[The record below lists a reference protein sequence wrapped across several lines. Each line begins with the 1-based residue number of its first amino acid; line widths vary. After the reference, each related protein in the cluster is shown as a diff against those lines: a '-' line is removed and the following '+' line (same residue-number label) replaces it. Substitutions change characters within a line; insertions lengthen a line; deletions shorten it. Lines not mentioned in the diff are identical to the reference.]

1 MERLSRARPA
11 RPERRML
18 LARSGGVLL
27 ALAAVTGQAGC
38 VETPCGPRL
47 SCDEPATVIIEDER
61 PCVADPRAG
70 SVDDRCGIFVSASLG
85 DDAAS
90 GTRDAPVKTLAEAMA
105 RAAGGLGRVYA
116 CAETFGEAARVP
128 AGVAIWGG
136 LDCHAGWAYVGDQV
150 RTSIAPGPDEVPLT
164 FLPGEGRSLAADVA
178 ARAADA
184 ARPSGSS
191 VAAIAQAGA
200 TVEIL
205 RAELVAGDGARGGDG
220 APGHPMNRPAS
231 AGVPGEVGETACTG
245 EVVPGGAQVQTACEG
260 LVSIGGQGGQG
271 TASAG
276 GSGLSGELSPVPNPD
291 GFGAGGWGA
300 SVARGCM
307 NGTVGANGEDAAHG
321 AGARG
326 GGRLSP
332 EGYAGVNGEDG
343 GQGRPGQ
350 GGGGGGGALAGL
362 MFCGPG
368 GKDGGAGGG
377 SGGAGGC
384 GGRGGRGGGH
394 GGASI
399 GLISVNAEVSVRAS
413 AIRTGQGGDG
423 GIGGFFQIGGAP
435 GLAGIGGRGAGGS
448 PWGCSGG
455 DGGKGGNGGHGGGG
469 LGGPSIG
476 VAYLFGAPPK
486 LEGVSYGVGAAGVGG
501 QGANPDVL
509 GSAGDDGEEG
519 ESLGFP
525 P

>member
-1 MERLSRARPA
+1 
-11 RPERRML
+11 ML
-18 LARSGGVLL
+18 LARSGGAAL
-27 ALAAVTGQAGC
+27 ALVAALGPAGC

-47 SCDEPATVIIEDER
+47 SCEVPGVILIPDER

-70 SVDDRCGIFVSASLG
+70 LVDDGCGVFVSASLG
-85 DDAAS
+85 DDAAA
-90 GTRDAPVKTLAEAMA
+90 GTRGAPVKTIAEAVK
-105 RAAGGLGRVYA
+105 RAADGPGRAYA
-116 CAETFGEAARVP
+116 CAEVFEEAARVP

-136 LDCHAGWAYVGDQV
+136 LDCRAGWIYVGDQV
-150 RTSIAPGPDEVPLT
+150 RTVIAPGPDEVPLT
-164 FLPGEGRSLAADVA
+164 FLPGEGVSLAADVE

-184 ARPSGSS
+184 ALPGGSS
-191 VAAIAQAGA
+191 VAAIAQPGA

-205 RAELVAGDGARGGDG
+205 RAELAAGDGARGRDG
-220 APGHPMNRPAS
+220 APGHPRNQPAR
-231 AGVPGEVGETACTG
+231 AGLPGDSGGEACTL
-245 EVVPGGAQVQTACEG
+245 EVVHGGAQVQTACEG

-276 GSGLSGELSPVPNPD
+276 GPGLSGELSPVPNPY
-291 GFGAGGWGA
+291 GFGLGGWGA

-307 NGTVGANGEDAAHG
+307 NGSVGDNGEDGAHG
-321 AGARG
+321 AGARR
-326 GGRLSP
+326 GGRLTP
-332 EGYAGVNGEDG
+332 AGYAGVDGADG

-350 GGGGGGGALAGL
+350 GGGGGGGSLAGL

-377 SGGAGGC
+377 SGGSGGC

-413 AIRTGQGGDG
+413 VITTGRGGDG

-435 GLAGIGGRGAGGS
+435 GPAGIGGRGAGGS
-448 PWGCSGG
+448 PFGCDGG
-455 DGGKGGNGGHGGGG
+455 TGGKGGNGGHGGGG

-486 LEGVSYGVGAAGVGG
+486 LEGVSYAVGAAGAGG

-509 GSAGDDGEEG
+509 GSAGEDGEAG